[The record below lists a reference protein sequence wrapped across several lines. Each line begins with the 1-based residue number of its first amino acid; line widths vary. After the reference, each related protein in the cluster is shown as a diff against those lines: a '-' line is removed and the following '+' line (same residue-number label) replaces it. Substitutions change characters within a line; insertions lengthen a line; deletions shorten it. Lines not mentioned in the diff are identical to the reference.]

1 MAEQAR
7 RLQSS
12 DELLGKVYT
21 AVKEAYGEKYVP
33 GMMFDEAM
41 LEGTFGISK
50 DQYDSYV
57 AEGPM
62 ISVHVETFV
71 GIKAKEGKA
80 GDVAKE
86 LEAYRKK
93 QIEEAVQYPMNMTKL
108 EASQV
113 ITHGDYVFFVML
125 GEPIWRRKSRVQM
138 RRLNLRKKI
147 IRLRLM

>member
-1 MAEQAR
+1 
-7 RLQSS
+7 
-12 DELLGKVYT
+12 
-21 AVKEAYGEKYVP
+21 
-33 GMMFDEAM
+33 
-41 LEGTFGISK
+41 
-50 DQYDSYV
+50 
-57 AEGPM
+57 M

-125 GEPIWRRKSRVQM
+125 GEPIWRRKSRG
-138 RRLNLRKKI
+138 RCGA
-147 IRLRLM
+147 

>member
-1 MAEQAR
+1 
-7 RLQSS
+7 
-12 DELLGKVYT
+12 
-21 AVKEAYGEKYVP
+21 
-33 GMMFDEAM
+33 
-41 LEGTFGISK
+41 
-50 DQYDSYV
+50 
-57 AEGPM
+57 M

-113 ITHGDYVFFVML
+113 ITLSLIHILISSYFIFPDTMD
-125 GEPIWRRKSRVQM
+125 I
-138 RRLNLRKKI
+138 
-147 IRLRLM
+147 